1 MKLRKRLSA
10 LIVSAAL
17 LLTALPAIAPATASA
32 ATTMG
37 SIDLTIDSPTMTVNG
52 TSKAID
58 AEGSKPTL
66 DAGGYHSHGAFAAD
80 DGMAAALP
88 NFRL

>member
-37 SIDLTIDSPTMTVNG
+37 SIVLTIDSPTMTVNG
-52 TSKAID
+52 TSKCAD
-58 AEGSKPTL
+58 RERS
-66 DAGGYHSHGAFAAD
+66 SAAD
-80 DGMAAALP
+80 RTAGNRACNRVSGDDDGLH
-88 NFRL
+88 RSDD

>member
-37 SIDLTIDSPTMTVNG
+37 SIVLTIDSPTMTVNG
-52 TSKAID
+52 D
-58 AEGSKPTL
+58 
-66 DAGGYHSHGAFAAD
+66 
-80 DGMAAALP
+80 
-88 NFRL
+88 